1 MKVSFPYMGP
11 VIAYKKLLENLGHEV
26 IMPHRPTQK
35 TFDTGVLYSPEFI
48 CYPFKVMMGTYF
60 DVCQRGA
67 EVIISSGGSGPCR
80 AGMYCEVHE
89 KILKDQGYDVPIIVF
104 DSIFKNP
111 KKFFSQLKMV
121 TGKTS
126 FFKIVKWVIIASK
139 MVNQLD
145 FLQSETNKLRAYEI
159 NKGDFEHCTNEIE
172 KLYDK
177 VSDFKSLKET
187 FKKAKELLYGV
198 KIDKSRPRI
207 RIGVVGEIYV
217 AMESATNMNVE
228 KRLNAL
234 GAEVYNI
241 QNISGWIKHN
251 IIPKRFNHSES
262 WKAWNKALKYKTCA
276 CGGHD
281 MENTGY
287 IMEFAEQGFDGVV
300 HLMPF
305 GCLPELI
312 TRSILPQ
319 LSEEYDIPVLT
330 MSIDEQNGEANTQTR
345 LEAFVDLCKNRK
357 AKKLSPSGK
366 AKKPSE
372 SNLSNKKQPV
382 GAAK

>member
-287 IMEFAEQGFDGVV
+287 IMEFAEMGFDGVV

-319 LSEEYDIPVLT
+319 LSEEYNIPVLT

-345 LEAFVDLCKNRK
+345 LEAFVDLCKNRE
-357 AKKLSPSGK
+357 AKMLLPSGK
-366 AKKPSE
+366 VKKPSE

>member
-121 TGKTS
+121 TGKTPL
-126 FFKIVKWVIIASK
+126 FKIVKWLIIVSK

-145 FLQSETNKLRAYEI
+145 FLQSETNKLRAYEV

-177 VSDFKSLKET
+177 VSDLKSLKET

-198 KIDKSRPRI
+198 KTDKSRPRI

-287 IMEFAEQGFDGVV
+287 IMEFAEMGFDGVV

-366 AKKPSE
+366 AKNSYE

-382 GAAK
+382 CAAK

>member
-126 FFKIVKWVIIASK
+126 FFKIVKWLIIVSK

-145 FLQSETNKLRAYEI
+145 FLQSETNKLRAYEV

-177 VSDFKSLKET
+177 VSDLKSLKET

-357 AKKLSPSGK
+357 AKKLSPSVK
-366 AKKPSE
+366 AKNSSE

>member
-287 IMEFAEQGFDGVV
+287 IMEFAEMGFDGVV

-366 AKKPSE
+366 AKNSSE